1 MAKIL
6 CDPPPNPCLSYLCK
20 RFEVSSV
27 LYDYNP
33 TPLQFFSSIPLSS
46 LYNIQTYASQQKT
59 IRTPLSYQFILVLIS
74 FLLIIHLGCFVKLQ
88 GGEGTLEN
96 CQVLQV
102 RFLILSSSLCFP
114 FEAEP
119 CPWLRE
125 SCNMFYCIVC
135 LTTCL
140 FLYKK
145 NMLMYFFII

>member
-1 MAKIL
+1 MMMNFYVIL
-6 CDPPPNPCLSYLCK
+6 LQTRLSYLCK
-20 RFEVSSV
+20 HFEVSSV

-135 LTTCL
+135 LQHA
-140 FLYKK
+140 FFFIKK
-145 NMLMYFFII
+145 ICWYIFFII